1 MRSFLRAATAK
12 VNEKSDNE
20 VGAAGQV
27 LVHHSPVAC
36 HLFSDHAGIKLLAAA
51 QVVISSGPC
60 AHADQYAGHVQC
72 LLDRLAIDA
81 QQPVAG
87 VNAGVGSAAAR
98 TYVLRLDPA
107 LAVRPNRAIFGKT
120 MKLKTL
126 FEVNGGRDDRRNGR
140 DGEQRGR

>member
-1 MRSFLRAATAK
+1 
-12 VNEKSDNE
+12 
-20 VGAAGQV
+20 
-27 LVHHSPVAC
+27 
-36 HLFSDHAGIKLLAAA
+36 
-51 QVVISSGPC
+51 
-60 AHADQYAGHVQC
+60 
-72 LLDRLAIDA
+72 
-81 QQPVAG
+81 

-140 DGEQRGR
+140 DVSSA